1 MRFFKNTL
9 NFDIT
14 YYNSDTR
21 NQTFAAPLPASS
33 GYTAVNIQAGS
44 VQNQGI
50 EMALGYKMN
59 GVILVGPVILLL
71 LIIKI
76 KSKGWQMV

>member
-1 MRFFKNTL
+1 MRFL
-9 NFDIT
+9 QEYIWIFDIT

-21 NQTFAAPLPASS
+21 NQNIRCASSGNS

-50 EMALGYKMN
+50 EMALGYKN
-59 GVILVGPVILLL
+59 EWRDFRLV
-71 LIIKI
+71 
-76 KSKGWQMV
+76 Q